1 MCLSALHEAITGNT
15 ILKETKSSYICVMDV
30 FENLYQVLIL
40 FSAGVILLGMILN
53 LRIGRQISAA
63 MKMLLI
69 LAVVNLGSMAIF
81 LLQAKPEPGENYSVL
96 YVFLDSVI
104 LLLNLIIGRYV
115 FVLQTNEKNR
125 FENQIKHLFLV
136 SFVAECVF
144 LILIFGFRTES
155 DFLNRNSDA
164 FPFIYSF
171 LLLLLCWG
179 TVLPGIRSCGH
190 LLKIKGSD
198 IRLYILLVLNMLN
211 NTVGLVFFTLRFPDE
226 NSALT
231 ANMLINLI
239 FAYYYG
245 YYMLSSYFESVK
257 TGGKSD
263 GIQSAGIYNWPDLK
277 THLSHWS
284 ETKAYLNQFEPEM
297 IARVETCPLSDL
309 EKIHYTLRLLNIKSK
324 DIAEAMHISTRAVE
338 MQRYRINKK
347 LGGRTQ
353 DS

>member
-1 MCLSALHEAITGNT
+1 
-15 ILKETKSSYICVMDV
+15 MDV
-30 FENLYQVLIL
+30 FENLYTVLIL

-69 LAVVNLGSMAIF
+69 LAVVNLSSMAVF
-81 LLQAKPEPGENYSVL
+81 LFHAKPVPGESLSVA

-115 FVLQTNEKNR
+115 FVLYTNEKAR
-125 FENQIKHLFLV
+125 FDAQIKHLFLV
-136 SFVAECVF
+136 SFLAECIF
-144 LILIFGFRTES
+144 LIMIFGFRVET
-155 DFLNRNSDA
+155 DFLNLKSEA

-171 LLLLLCWG
+171 LLLLVVWG
-179 TVLPGIRSCGH
+179 TVIPGIRSCGN
-190 LLKIKGSD
+190 LLKRNGSD

-211 NTVGLVFFTLRFPDE
+211 NIVGLVFFSLRFPDE
-226 NSALT
+226 NSALV

-245 YYMLSSYFESVK
+245 YYMISSYFESVK
-257 TGGKSD
+257 D
-263 GIQSAGIYNWPDLK
+263 GAKNFGSQSSVIYNWPDLK

-284 ETKAYLNQFEPEM
+284 ETKAYLNQFDPEL
-297 IARVETCPLSDL
+297 IARVDACTLSDL

-324 DIAEAMHISTRAVE
+324 DIADAMHISTRAVE

-347 LGGRTQ
+347 IGNRTPDQ
-353 DS
+353 PHLN

>member
-1 MCLSALHEAITGNT
+1 
-15 ILKETKSSYICVMDV
+15 MDV

-69 LAVVNLGSMAIF
+69 LAVVNLSSMTVF
-81 LLQAKPEPGENYSVL
+81 LFHAKPVPGESFSVA

-115 FVLQTNEKNR
+115 FVLYTNEKNR
-125 FENQIKHLFLV
+125 FDAQIKHLFLL
-136 SFVAECVF
+136 SFLAECNF
-144 LILIFGFRTES
+144 LILIFGFRVES
-155 DFLNRNSDA
+155 DFLNTQSDT
-164 FPFIYSF
+164 FLYIYSF
-171 LLLLLCWG
+171 LLLLLVWG
-179 TVLPGIRSCGH
+179 TIIPGVRSCVQ
-190 LLKIKGSD
+190 LLNRNGND
-198 IRLYILLVLNMLN
+198 RRLYVLLVLNMFN
-211 NTVGLVFFTLRFPDE
+211 NIVGLVFFTLRFPDE
-226 NSALT
+226 NSALV

-245 YYMLSSYFESVK
+245 YYMISSYFESVK
-257 TGGKSD
+257 AGVKSS
-263 GIQSAGIYNWPDLK
+263 GPQSSGIYNWPDLK

-284 ETKAYLNQFEPEM
+284 ETKAYLNQFDPDL
-297 IARVETCPLSDL
+297 ISRVDACSLSDL

-324 DIAEAMHISTRAVE
+324 DIADAMHISTRAVE

-347 LGGRTQ
+347 IGNRPYDLPH
-353 DS
+353 SI